1 MAEKDDLLKK
11 LAELGEKL
19 GRDVPTGT
27 NAELKG
33 KIVEWQAE
41 LDALDAEDADD
52 GSNHTEDG
60 NNTGD
65 TGASQAGAGAETVV
79 KPAEVVPS
87 SNKSGTPS
95 LVRFTALATLHV
107 NAVSDDDDEIA
118 VVVKGQ
124 SARLPEEVFNQ
135 LQKRKLVKKV

>member
-41 LDALDAEDADD
+41 LDALDAEDGDH
-52 GSNHTEDG
+52 GSDHTEDG
-60 NNTGD
+60 NNAGD
-65 TGASQAGAGAETVV
+65 TGASLAGFGAETVV
-79 KPAEVVPS
+79 KPAEVAPS

-124 SARLPEEVFNQ
+124 SARLPKEVFDQ

>member
-52 GSNHTEDG
+52 GSNHTEDS
-60 NNTGD
+60 NN

>member
-19 GRDVPTGT
+19 GRDVQTGT
-27 NAELKG
+27 IAELKG
-33 KIVEWQAE
+33 KVVEWQAE
-41 LDALDAEDADD
+41 LDALDAEGVDD
-52 GSNHTEDG
+52 GSDHTEDG

-79 KPAEVVPS
+79 KPAEAVPS
-87 SNKSGTPS
+87 SNKSGTSS

>member
-1 MAEKDDLLKK
+1 MAEKDELLKK
-11 LAELGEKL
+11 LTVLAEKL

-27 NAELKG
+27 IAELKG
-33 KIVEWQAE
+33 KVVEWQAE
-41 LDALDAEDADD
+41 LDALDAEDGDH
-52 GSNHTEDG
+52 GSDHTEDG
-60 NNTGD
+60 NDAGD
-65 TGASQAGAGAETVV
+65 TGASQAGSGAETAV
-79 KPAEVVPS
+79 KPAEVVSS

-107 NAVSDDDDEIA
+107 NAVSDDNDEIA

-124 SARLPEEVFNQ
+124 SARLPKEVFDQ

>member
-11 LAELGEKL
+11 LAGLGEKL

-27 NAELKG
+27 IAELKG
-33 KIVEWQAE
+33 KVVEWQAE
-41 LDALDAEDADD
+41 LDALDAEDGDH
-52 GSNHTEDG
+52 GSDHSEDG
-60 NNTGD
+60 NNAGD
-65 TGASQAGAGAETVV
+65 SGASLVGSGAETVV

-95 LVRFTALATLHV
+95 LVRFTALVTLHV

-124 SARLPEEVFNQ
+124 SARLPEDVFNQ